1 LSSIETPRRV
11 ILLGASNVWFSQ
23 AWWLPALR
31 QDRNGPC
38 EVLGAYGHGRSY
50 GLRSR
55 VGFRQLESI
64 LRCGLWRALDEGPT
78 LPTTA
83 VIADVGNDIA
93 YGVAVDRLLG
103 WVEECVGRLLACGA
117 GVTVSGLP
125 TESVSRLSPAS
136 FSFLR
141 RLLFPT
147 HSIDREE
154 AISRMGAAEKG
165 LDVLLG
171 TDGKVSSGTL
181 SMLDE
186 MGAARAAAA
195 DLDIE
200 TIWQMAIVNPRQWL
214 ARSGHPDLLGSGT
227 LKEGDPADLVAVSIP
242 EGDGPLLERAL
253 TGEVLGT
260 WIDGRALQPEMLE
273 DAQ

>member
-165 LDVLLG
+165 LERMADRHHLRFIPTELNWYRLDPIHIRPSKRRQAWQRLLYREE
-171 TDGKVSSGTL
+171 L
-181 SMLDE
+181 SE
-186 MGAARAAAA
+186 
-195 DLDIE
+195 
-200 TIWQMAIVNPRQWL
+200 
-214 ARSGHPDLLGSGT
+214 PDLLERFAYLGLRPQRWWSWGQECTARQPIIDLKSGFR
-227 LKEGDPADLVAVSIP
+227 LSL
-242 EGDGPLLERAL
+242 
-253 TGEVLGT
+253 
-260 WIDGRALQPEMLE
+260 W
-273 DAQ
+273 